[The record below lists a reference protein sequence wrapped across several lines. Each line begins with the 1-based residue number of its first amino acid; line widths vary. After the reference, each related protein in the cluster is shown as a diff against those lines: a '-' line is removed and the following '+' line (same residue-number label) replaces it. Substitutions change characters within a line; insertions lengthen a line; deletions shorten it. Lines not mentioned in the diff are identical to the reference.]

1 MDALVPDA
9 AWLALAA
16 LPCVPLSVGT
26 LNVLSWPRGAR
37 TPPPG
42 PRPSVSVLVPARNEV
57 HNIAS
62 CVHAVLGGPDA
73 DLVHEL
79 VVLDDGSTDGTGSLL
94 AELAQRYPRLRV
106 ISGAPLPA
114 AWVGKVHACH
124 QLAAAA
130 QGQLLFF
137 VDADVRLA
145 PGGLPRLLDLL
156 LRPGLDG
163 APADVLTAV
172 PRQETGTWAEHLL
185 LPLLHLTYTSWLPL
199 PLVRLSRDPRFLAA
213 NGQLLL
219 LRRDALEAIG
229 GFAAVRT
236 ALVDDMALCR
246 RAKEAGLNVLF
257 ADGAPS
263 ATCRMYRSAGEVW
276 AGFSKNMFE
285 GIGGSPLLALVVIA
299 LYLGCFVVPW
309 AVALAVPLGLAPAA
323 WLAPALVGVG
333 ANLVYRI
340 LLALRLGH
348 HPASVIAH
356 PIAVLGMMAMLLNSW
371 RWSLRGSISWAGR
384 SYAPSAKLPPPPT
397 GAP

>member
-1 MDALVPDA
+1 M
-9 AWLALAA
+9 
-16 LPCVPLSVGT
+16 GI
-26 LNVLSWPRGAR
+26 LNVLSWPRGRSGAR
-37 TPPPG
+37 PAA
-42 PRPSVSVLVPARNEV
+42 RPSVSVLVPARNEV

-79 VVLDDGSTDGTGSLL
+79 VVLDDGSTDGTGDLL
-94 AELAQRYPRLRV
+94 SALAQRYPRLRV

-114 AWVGKVHACH
+114 GWVGKVHACH

-130 QGQLLFF
+130 EGELLFF

-185 LPLLHLTYTSWLPL
+185 LPLLHLTYTSWLLL

-219 LRRDALEAIG
+219 LRREALTAIG

-246 RAKEAGLNVLF
+246 RAKNAGLNVIF

-263 ATCRMYRSAGEVW
+263 ATCRMYRSTGEVW

-285 GIGGSPLLALVVIA
+285 GIGASPVLAVVVMA

-309 AVALAVPLGLAPAA
+309 AVALAVPLGLAPSP
-323 WLAPALVGVG
+323 WLGPALVGVG
-333 ANLVYRI
+333 ANLAYRT
-340 LLALRLGH
+340 LLAVRLGH

-356 PIAVLGMMAMLLNSW
+356 PVAVLVMMAMLLNSW
-371 RWSLRGSISWAGR
+371 RWSLRGRISWAGR
-384 SYAPSAKLPPPPT
+384 SYAPSAGLPTPPT